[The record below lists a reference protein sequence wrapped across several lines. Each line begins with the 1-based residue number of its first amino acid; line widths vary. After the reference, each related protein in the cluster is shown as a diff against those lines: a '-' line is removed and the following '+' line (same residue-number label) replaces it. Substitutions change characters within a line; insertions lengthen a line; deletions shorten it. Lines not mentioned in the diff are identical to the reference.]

1 MKTFI
6 FSLILLAI
14 GASAHNIIK
23 TEKLETKY
31 NTEIVWIKK
40 ALVEI
45 KDYMKKDKCNEF

>member
-1 MKTFI
+1 MKVFI

-31 NTEIVWIKK
+31 NTEMGWIKDT
-40 ALVEI
+40 LVEI
-45 KDYMKKDKCNEF
+45 KDYIKKDKCYE